1 MHHKKVNKN
10 LIFLKSSV
18 IALGIVFIVLLAL
31 LIILKINKKNSHNQE
46 NSKVLISCDQQQIIF
61 INSKIEKVVDAK
73 DEIIVLTEEKSGE
86 QELMALDKK
95 CGFLK
100 RKIKFNIQ

>member
-1 MHHKKVNKN
+1 MNKN

-61 INSKIEKVVDAK
+61 KSAIGGN
-73 DEIIVLTEEKSGE
+73 VLFNLIKS
-86 QELMALDKK
+86 
-95 CGFLK
+95 
-100 RKIKFNIQ
+100 